1 MAVASEWGQIRLSV
15 PARRPTGK
23 ARTPLCP
30 DLLLFARVSVLLIA
44 QDDPPCRAPEGDI
57 AMVKPTPQAPAKI
70 TPETVARMTA
80 EVVGT
85 PVNAKDR
92 RAVAD
97 MLQALTAD
105 MAALRRLN
113 VGAAE
118 PAFHY
123 DAGATQ

>member
-1 MAVASEWGQIRLSV
+1 
-15 PARRPTGK
+15 
-23 ARTPLCP
+23 
-30 DLLLFARVSVLLIA
+30 
-44 QDDPPCRAPEGDI
+44 
-57 AMVKPTPQAPAKI
+57 MVKPDPQAPANI

-123 DAGATQ
+123 DAGATQS